1 MKFTNKNL
9 QEITEK
15 ISELEKQLDEAK
27 DELANFEENFGDTLW
42 QKIQAKTKYL
52 RESGLSVESDVAR
65 KEIFVREMGCYEPV
79 LYNGKLNDFK
89 FVIRLRP
96 TDLSEMVAKSIK
108 DAIYELTLDW
118 ELR

>member
-1 MKFTNKNL
+1 MKLNAKNFSAIEDKVL
-9 QEITEK
+9 
-15 ISELEKQLDEAK
+15 ELEKMLNEAK
-27 DELANFEENFGDTLW
+27 AEVENFEEVFGDALW

-52 RESGLSVESDVAR
+52 RESGLSVEADIAK

-96 TDLSEMVAKSIK
+96 TELSDMVAKTIK
-108 DAIYELTLDW
+108 DAICELTLDW
-118 ELR
+118 EA